1 MRINYINSKKIS
13 LKNLSLVITLIFSL
27 SLITIPLLNVKAET
41 TNTRPSFNVELNAD
55 KNIASVGD
63 EITVS
68 GKIIPNDFE
77 FNIQEKEVVLVLDV
91 SSSMNEDGHDRLSSL
106 KTAVNKFLDI
116 VKDVPNLKI
125 AVVAYSTD
133 AFVNPKE
140 NIGQIDIQKYK
151 ENGDKNNQ
159 RSTANYSLYTQT
171 FFSSNNESDRK
182 CLVNMINIL
191 QANGGTSTGEGLRQA
206 EYILE
211 KEGNEKASKNII
223 FMTDGIPSYYTVD
236 ATHNEFYTQIDN
248 KTIRG
253 DGEPFLGGS
262 GSTSDSSDI
271 KKATNYATII
281 GNLIKQNTKPNVY
294 SIGYELDK
302 DGEANL
308 SDIHKSM
315 GGEDKNFVCTDMYKI
330 EAVFSQIAS
339 KIATEYESNNMS
351 MDLKLPDNF
360 TKGDISY
367 FSSNDGGKSLQ
378 PISNQVVK
386 YVGEEDSTKTKMIY
400 KADPVYFSFKVT
412 GSEAGKFKLFGSNNS
427 SVINLNFK
435 DLENGK
441 CSSTIPELD
450 ITLNDYNLPQINADL
465 NTMDS
470 SKTYSVG
477 DSIDVNYTIKPKPF
491 KYEGN
496 EVNADSNTPK
506 DVVFVIDTSKLM
518 ENKLVDLARAIKN
531 KIILNKNKDRFS
543 IITYDSSF
551 RYHKLDDYK
560 NLSEV
565 NNFINN
571 GESNYSNAV
580 ASMLE
585 TIASNKVNDLKNE
598 NSTDKSNLSGALI
611 KAEDILENGR
621 GESLTEKIDEGRA
634 PATKNIVIIGAENID
649 LNSELDN
656 EISNIQQKSYNLIT
670 FNIGD
675 VNKELKQPDNNL
687 RELHYKLTNNMS
699 NSAFSS
705 FSKDAKNKYYINI
718 DYRKLQQISDDKLL
732 EDSNNYNQSS
742 WIEDPVMVKINN
754 DLLGGKLKQ
763 KLNSYSFYPKL
774 KFNIG
779 DDFSVDSGL
788 TKAEDSTYEYET
800 TDSCTVVYT
809 LQSDGTY
816 TAPESTISFKIKPK
830 NAGNLKFN
838 TPNDIVYCGIKNDEI
853 KNSIQTP
860 VINIVNK
867 MFPQINAEVV
877 NPPTVVNLAD
887 ERRDGISLEYKIEPQ
902 SFNQDSISNNLLAK
916 DVVFALDISKTEKF
930 QGNGNWADEDIK
942 IQQVKQAL
950 FDNLTNNS
958 EIKNAKYGIVTYSNP
973 SEVNSSQKLMDPK
986 EVADKIKDISQSN
999 KGGSK
1004 VSVGESEALKIL
1016 RNYSENNHAKYI
1028 IIISS
1033 GKANAKNHLGV
1044 ECSTVDNASIGKYN
1058 RIALDLSDNTE
1069 SISDEVNFIFDKIKK
1084 ARVPSY
1090 IFKTK
1095 LKFNTGGNF
1104 SKIVGNDTLNN
1115 TTSDLGYDVETQ
1127 EFDVKYDLN
1136 ENNGEYVAPESYV
1149 TFKIQVNKTA
1159 IITEGKLEFGDQNNE
1174 NDQENKFPGAVSYEN
1189 LLGVSIYNR
1198 INPFSISINNSNNPP
1213 VTDELPDLF

>member
-1 MRINYINSKKIS
+1 MRINYVNSKKIS
-13 LKNLSLVITLIFSL
+13 LKNLSIVITLIFIL

-41 TNTRPSFNVELNAD
+41 ANTRPSFNVELNAD

-116 VKDVPNLKI
+116 VKDIPNLKI

-171 FFSSNNESDRK
+171 FFSSNNESDRNY
-182 CLVNMINIL
+182 LVNMINIL

-211 KEGNEKASKNII
+211 KEGNENASKNII
-223 FMTDGIPSYYTVD
+223 FMTDGIPSYYTAD

-253 DGEPFLGGS
+253 DEEPFLGGS

-271 KKATNYATII
+271 KKATNYATTI

-339 KIATEYESNNMS
+339 KIATEYESNNIS
-351 MDLKLPDNF
+351 MDLKLPDDF

-400 KADPVYFSFKVT
+400 KADPVYFSFKIT

-435 DLENGK
+435 DLENGT

-450 ITLNDYNLPQINADL
+450 ITLNDCNLPQINADL

-598 NSTDKSNLSGALI
+598 NSTDKSDLSGALI

-732 EDSNNYNQSS
+732 EDSNNYNQNS
-742 WIEDPVMVKINN
+742 WIEDPVMVQINN

-830 NAGNLKFN
+830 NTGNLKFN
-838 TPNDIVYCGIKNDEI
+838 TPNDIVYCGIKNNEI
-853 KNSIQTP
+853 KNPIQTP

-877 NPPTVVNLAD
+877 KPPTVVNLAD

-916 DVVFALDISKTEKF
+916 DVVFALDISKTT
-930 QGNGNWADEDIK
+930 GNGNSQKGRLWTEDEDDK
-942 IQQVKQAL
+942 VKEVEKVLLDKLNNISQT
-950 FDNLTNNS
+950 TN
-958 EIKNAKYGIVTYSNP
+958 ERCGIVTYSNEINDSYDLMEP
-973 SEVNSSQKLMDPK
+973 TELAKKIDYLQDEVNGASQVKYGD
-986 EVADKIKDISQSN
+986 EGARD
-999 KGGSK
+999 
-1004 VSVGESEALKIL
+1004 IL
-1016 RNYSENNHAKYI
+1016 RKCSDYNNVKYAV
-1028 IIISS
+1028 IISS
-1033 GKANAKNHLGV
+1033 GHGNGKTHLGP
-1044 ECSTVDNASIGKYN
+1044 EYSIVDDDLIGKYN
-1058 RIALDLSDNTE
+1058 RIALDLSDTS
-1069 SISDEVNFIFDKIKK
+1069 SISEEINAIFDEIKNAK
-1084 ARVPSY
+1084 SPSSLK
-1090 IFKTK
+1090 FQTK
-1095 LKFNTGGNF
+1095 LKFHTGGNF
-1104 SKIVGNDTLNN
+1104 VTGDDRLKTNLS
-1115 TTSDLGYDVETQ
+1115 SYSWYDVETS
-1127 EFDVKYDLN
+1127 EFDVKYNLV
-1136 ENNGEYVAPESYV
+1136 NGEYVPEEV
-1149 TFKIQVNKTA
+1149 NDQTFKIKTDKV
-1159 IITEGKLEFGDQNNE
+1159 GSFKFGDSESE
-1174 NDQENKFPGAVSYEN
+1174 NSLENKFPGAVSYEN
-1189 LLGVSIYNR
+1189 LNGQMIYNC
-1198 INPFSISINNSNNPP
+1198 INPFSISINNSENPP